1 MIEGIGNASGTS
13 TRDEDGVAT
22 IVRERRTEIERSNAV
37 VVPRLTLVWQ
47 VVDHHELAGRV
58 NGVSSEIY
66 GRTVE
71 TVPCGQSRI

>member
-1 MIEGIGNASGTS
+1 MIEGIGNASDTS

-22 IVRERRTEIERSNAV
+22 IVGESGTEVERTNAV
-37 VVPRLTLVWQ
+37 VVPRLALVWR

-58 NGVSSEIY
+58 NGVSHEIY

-71 TVPCGQSRI
+71 TVSCG